1 MLLLYILSLI
11 ANPLIVFY
19 FLSKNIFYK
28 ITTNTFYKYFISLV
42 IYYGLIGWLYYF
54 IFLYEIHRNIDIEL
68 INLFFLG
75 VSIFIFFQNKY
86 YDLFSFKIIFKK
98 FSFKL
103 ILIIFIA
110 IIIIFCDFLESL
122 SPLTN
127 ADTLAYHLTIP
138 FQFINTNAI
147 SIPERA
153 LTGYQPLLTHMT
165 YIFMID
171 IGGEQLLR
179 FYFFIC
185 EILLFI
191 FSFIFFRE
199 KISFYY
205 SLILSVI
212 IITLPIY
219 IYLGGNG
226 NVEFVNILQVLSLFI
241 ILYKSNITNKYEQFL
256 PAILIGLYASSKL
269 FGILLFGS
277 YFIFLLIIKKDFK
290 GLYLFLIVFIVI
302 TFQWYLYIFLKTGSP
317 IFPVFFEIIDLII

>member
-1 MLLLYILSLI
+1 
-11 ANPLIVFY
+11 
-19 FLSKNIFYK
+19 
-28 ITTNTFYKYFISLV
+28 
-42 IYYGLIGWLYYF
+42 
-54 IFLYEIHRNIDIEL
+54 
-68 INLFFLG
+68 
-75 VSIFIFFQNKY
+75 
-86 YDLFSFKIIFKK
+86 
-98 FSFKL
+98 
-103 ILIIFIA
+103 
-110 IIIIFCDFLESL
+110 
-122 SPLTN
+122 
-127 ADTLAYHLTIP
+127 
-138 FQFINTNAI
+138 
-147 SIPERA
+147 
-153 LTGYQPLLTHMT
+153 
-165 YIFMID
+165 MID

-179 FYFFIC
+179 FYF
-185 EILLFI
+185 LFVRYYYL
-191 FSFIFFRE
+191 FFHLSFFE
-199 KISFYY
+199 KKISFYY

-317 IFPVFFEIIDLII
+317 IFPVFFEIIGSNNLNFWDEKQNIFFKNYLNYENQNIFSKIYLFFIYPIFIFIFPLEKFVEFINA